1 MLCSKL
7 HCQTGFDLIPVS
19 FKVGRPERG
28 GGDSRLGGD
37 GWRDGT
43 ARAELLQK
51 YSRIPYEKGI
61 ELKGFWQ

>member
-43 ARAELLQK
+43 PPPLRRLFHTQHHPVVCVCE
-51 YSRIPYEKGI
+51 RECV
-61 ELKGFWQ
+61 